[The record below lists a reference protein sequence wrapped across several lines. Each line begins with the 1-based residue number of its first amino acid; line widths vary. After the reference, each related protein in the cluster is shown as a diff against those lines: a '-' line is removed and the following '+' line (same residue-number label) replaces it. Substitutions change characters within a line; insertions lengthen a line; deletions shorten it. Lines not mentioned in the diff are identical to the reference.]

1 MYRKFMVTKTK
12 TAPFLVGVVV
22 ALAGLF
28 GVSMTAVSRVSAGT
42 CDSDA
47 IIYCGFTTPSQFI
60 SKVKGNNSGNGHSD
74 LQAIYNHY
82 GLPTSEYSDF
92 LSHAVEGTTYLDG
105 RVLVNGK
112 VVAIGG
118 MSIGREASMQGAGY
132 FTQVINGAKY
142 YGNTNARV
150 FAAGT
155 SAIPIYVLFDA
166 QGQMKFAVMKACGN
180 PVFGTVVH
188 TSASCNSLTKTA
200 VPGQLNTYDFTAKAN
215 TAGNATVTK
224 YVYDFGDGSP
234 TVTTT
239 SGTKA
244 VRHTYTKAGNFT
256 AKVTEYASVPGNSN
270 LKLPVVSTCTKAVAV
285 TLPFYTCVS
294 LSGAIL
300 DRSKFQY
307 SFTAA
312 AKYGNGANFTS
323 ADFVYGDGTT
333 QMGVKPTGAAV
344 AVTHAYAKAGTYNI
358 SAMLHFTVS
367 GKAVTAHTCT
377 ATVTPTTA
385 PTPTCKPG
393 VPVGSPECTPC
404 QYDTSLPSNSPQCLP
419 PELPNTGAGNT
430 IVIFGAVVT
439 AGFLVYRQLLF
450 RRHKAAFLAAQ
461 TGSSPLPLAD
471 PLSDQPLAGTPLA
484 PAPKRRSFRR
494 PRHF

>member
-1 MYRKFMVTKTK
+1 MYRKIMGTKTK
-12 TAPFLVGVVV
+12 TAPFIVGVVV

-28 GVSMTAVSRVSAGT
+28 GLSLTAVSRVSAGT

-47 IIYCGFTTPSQFI
+47 IIYCGFTSKSQFI
-60 SKVKGNNSGNGHSD
+60 SKIKGNDSGNGHRD
-74 LQAIYNHY
+74 LQAIYSYY
-82 GLPTSEYSDF
+82 GLSASEYDDF

-105 RVLVNGK
+105 RVVVDGK
-112 VVAIGG
+112 VVATGG
-118 MSIGREASMQGAGY
+118 QSIGREASMQGAGY
-132 FTQVINGAKY
+132 FTQVINGTKY

-155 SAIPIYVLFDA
+155 SAIPIYVLFDG

-180 PVFGTVVH
+180 PVFGAVVH
-188 TSASCNSLTKTA
+188 TTASCNSLTKTPVA
-200 VPGQLNTYDFTAKAN
+200 GQLNTYDFTAKAN
-215 TAGNATVTK
+215 TSGNATVTK

-239 SGTKA
+239 DGSKP

-256 AKVTEYASVPGNSN
+256 AKVTEYASVPGNDN
-270 LKLPVVSTCTKAVAV
+270 LKLPVVSTCTKVVNV
-285 TLPFYTCVS
+285 TLPFYSCVS
-294 LSGAIL
+294 LTGAIL
-300 DRSKFQY
+300 DKSKFQY

-323 ADFVYGDGTT
+323 ADFIYGDGTK
-333 QMGVKPTGAAV
+333 QIGVKPTGAAV
-344 AVTHAYAKAGTYNI
+344 AVTHSYAKAGSYNI
-358 SAMLHFTVS
+358 SAMLHFTVN
-367 GKAVTAHTCT
+367 GKAVTANTCT
-377 ATVTPTTA
+377 AVVTPTTP

-419 PELPNTGAGNT
+419 PSLPNTGAGNT
-430 IVIFGAVVT
+430 IVIFGGVVV

-450 RRHKAAFLAAQ
+450 RKHKTAFLAAQ
-461 TGSSPLPLAD
+461 MGSSPLPLGD

-484 PAPKRRSFRR
+484 HPAKRRSLRRRR
-494 PRHF
+494 PF